1 MAPITVLD
9 RSEEQ
14 APFQLP
20 PDFARYD
27 SESAASASASDDD
40 VEMQKDAAE
49 EELERLVFGDRTGF
63 REGIKNFGGRGEVA
77 VAGEE
82 LEEEGSDLDNVADA
96 DLFFTDSGPDA
107 NTGRALAL
115 PPGPENSDED
125 FADAARDAP
134 AWQDSDDERMVV
146 SLASVPR
153 LRKLRKTEDEDLI
166 NGKEYARR
174 LRRQFE
180 RLYPTPDWAVSAT
193 RRPSKKRK
201 MPEHETLSADEG
213 VSSDDD
219 MDVDDVDLSAQP
231 LAKLL
236 KDADSLTRRDTTGT
250 AKRRK
255 LRPEVLDIQR
265 TKDISGMQPSA
276 ITSLSFHPTLPL
288 LLSSG
293 PSSTL
298 YLHHVQPI
306 PPNSNPLL
314 TSLHI
319 KGTPLTTTA
328 FHPSPSDS
336 RIFLSARRR
345 YFHVWNL
352 ATGTVEKVTRVYGHQ
367 QEQRTMERFA
377 LSPNGRYMALLGS
390 ARKGGG
396 YINILDARTLQ
407 WQSQARIESRGGI
420 ADFAWWADG
429 NGLTIAGK
437 NGEVSEWDAVA
448 QRLRARWVDEGA
460 VGTSVVALG
469 GRSGRDDWLGGDRW
483 VAVGSSSGIVNIY
496 DRRAWLPANRK
507 PTDHHNDPANGG
519 VPAAPSPVKV
529 LDQLTTPISHLRFSP
544 DGQLLAMASR
554 WKKDALRLVHL
565 PSCTVY
571 RNWPTNATPLGR
583 ITAVAFGD
591 AAAVSTVTEEHEGRD
606 DVGAELLL
614 AVANEQG
621 KIRMWEIRA

>member
-1 MAPITVLD
+1 MAPVAVLE

-14 APFQLP
+14 KPFQLP
-20 PDFARYD
+20 DDFARFD
-27 SESAASASASDDD
+27 SDNTDSASDHD
-40 VEMQKDAAE
+40 VDMQKDATE
-49 EELERLVFGDRTGF
+49 EELERLVFGDSAGF
-63 REGIKNFGGRGEVA
+63 RQGIKTFGRG
-77 VAGEE
+77 GELVLADEEQEDEASE
-82 LEEEGSDLDNVADA
+82 LENVADA
-96 DLFFTDSGPDA
+96 DLFFVDAGPDA
-107 NTGRALAL
+107 IAGKALVPA
-115 PPGPENSDED
+115 PGAEDSDED
-125 FADAARDAP
+125 FVDAGRDAP
-134 AWQDSDDERMVV
+134 AWEDSDDERMVV
-146 SLASVPR
+146 SLTSVPR
-153 LRKLRKTEDEDLI
+153 LRKLRKTENEDLI

-180 RLYPTPDWAVSAT
+180 RLYPTPEWATPAT
-193 RRPSKKRK
+193 RRPSKKRRK
-201 MPEHETLSADEG
+201 ISENEGSSADEDA
-213 VSSDDD
+213 SSDED
-219 MDVDDVDLSAQP
+219 MDIDGEDNLSAQP

-236 KDADSLTRRDTTGT
+236 KDADSLTRRTEKGLG
-250 AKRRK
+250 KKRK
-255 LRPEVLDIQR
+255 LKPEVLDIQR

-298 YLHHVQPI
+298 YLHHIQPI
-306 PPNSNPLL
+306 PPNPNPLL

-319 KGTPLTTTA
+319 KRTPLTTTA
-328 FHPSPSDS
+328 FHPSPNDS

-352 ATGTVEKVTRVYGHQ
+352 TTGTIEKITRVYGHQ
-367 QEQRTMERFA
+367 QEQRSMERFA
-377 LSPNGRYMALLGS
+377 LSPNGKYMALLGS

-437 NGEVSEWDAVA
+437 NGEISEWDVIA
-448 QRLRARWVDEGA
+448 QRLRARWVDDGA
-460 VGTSVVALG
+460 VGTSVLALG
-469 GRSGRDDWLGGDRW
+469 GRSRRDDFLGGDRW

-496 DRRAWLPANRK
+496 DRRAWLPTNTKRSD
-507 PTDHHNDPANGG
+507 PTDLNGG
-519 VPAAPSPVKV
+519 VPTNPRPTKV
-529 LDQLTTPISHLRFSP
+529 LDQLTTPVSHLHFSP

-583 ITAVAFGD
+583 ITAVAWGD
-591 AAAVSTVTEEHEGRD
+591 AGAVSAAVEEKESRSVD
-606 DVGAELLL
+606 AELLL

-621 KIRMWEIRA
+621 KIRLWEVRG

>member
-1 MAPITVLD
+1 MYVFRNTT
-9 RSEEQ
+9 RSIAQ
-14 APFQLP
+14 PA
-20 PDFARYD
+20 D
-27 SESAASASASDDD
+27 
-40 VEMQKDAAE
+40 
-49 EELERLVFGDRTGF
+49 ELQ
-63 REGIKNFGGRGEVA
+63 
-77 VAGEE
+77 
-82 LEEEGSDLDNVADA
+82 
-96 DLFFTDSGPDA
+96 LFFVDAGPDA
-107 NTGRALAL
+107 AAAKALVPA
-115 PPGPENSDED
+115 PGAEDSDDD
-125 FADAARDAP
+125 FADAGRDAP
-134 AWQDSDDERMVV
+134 AWEDSDDERMVV

-180 RLYPTPDWAVSAT
+180 RLYPTPDWAVPAT
-193 RRPSKKRK
+193 RRLSRKRRK
-201 MPEHETLSADEG
+201 ISEDAGSSAEEDA
-213 VSSDDD
+213 SSDED
-219 MDVDDVDLSAQP
+219 MDIDDDDLSAQP

-236 KDADSLTRRDTTGT
+236 KDADSLTRRDTTGVDR
-250 AKRRK
+250 KRK
-255 LRPEVLDIQR
+255 LRAEVLDIQR
-265 TKDISGMQPSA
+265 TKDISGIQPSA

-298 YLHHVQPI
+298 YLHHVQPV
-306 PPNSNPLL
+306 PPNPNPLL

-319 KGTPLTTTA
+319 KGSPLTTTA
-328 FHPSPSDS
+328 FHPSPDDS

-352 ATGTVEKVTRVYGHQ
+352 TAGTIEKVTRVYGHQ

-437 NGEVSEWDAVA
+437 NGEVSEWDVVA

-469 GRSGRDDWLGGDRW
+469 GRSGREDWLGGDRW

-496 DRRAWLPANRK
+496 DRRAWLPAGGNK
-507 PTDHHNDPANGG
+507 ATNDDSNGG

-591 AAAVSTVTEEHEGRD
+591 ATAISAAAEEKEGRSVD
-606 DVGAELLL
+606 AELLL

>member
-1 MAPITVLD
+1 MAPATVLE
-9 RSEEQ
+9 RSGQHE
-14 APFQLP
+14 PFQLP
-20 PDFARYD
+20 DDFARYD
-27 SESAASASASDDD
+27 SDNSDPASDDD
-40 VEMQKDAAE
+40 GDMQKDATE
-49 EELERLVFGDRTGF
+49 EELERLVFGDSTGF
-63 REGIKNFGGRGEVA
+63 RQGIKNFGRGGALVHA
-77 VAGEE
+77 AGEE
-82 LEEEGSDLDNVADA
+82 EEEGSELGNVADA
-96 DLFFTDSGPDA
+96 DLFFVDAGPDA
-107 NTGRALAL
+107 AAGKALIPA
-115 PPGPENSDED
+115 PGAADSDDD
-125 FADAARDAP
+125 FADAGRDAP
-134 AWQDSDDERMVV
+134 AWEDSDDERMVV
-146 SLASVPR
+146 SLASVPK
-153 LRKLRKTEDEDLI
+153 LRKLRKTENEDLI

-180 RLYPTPDWAVSAT
+180 RLYPTPDWASPAT
-193 RRPSKKRK
+193 IRPSKKRRK
-201 MPEHETLSADEG
+201 ISENEGSSAEEDA
-213 VSSDDD
+213 SSDED
-219 MDVDDVDLSAQP
+219 MDIDDDDLSAQP

-236 KDADSLTRRDTTGT
+236 KDADSLTRRADKG
-250 AKRRK
+250 AGKKRK
-255 LRPEVLDIQR
+255 LKPEVLDIQR
-265 TKDISGMQPSA
+265 TKDITGMQPSA

-298 YLHHVQPI
+298 YLHHVQPV
-306 PPNSNPLL
+306 PPNPNPLL

-319 KGTPLTTTA
+319 KRTPLTTTA
-328 FHPSPSDS
+328 FHPSPNDS

-352 ATGTVEKVTRVYGHQ
+352 TTGTIEKVTRVYGHQ

-377 LSPNGRYMALLGS
+377 LSPNGKYMALLGS

-396 YINILDARTLQ
+396 YVNILDAQTLQ

-437 NGEVSEWDAVA
+437 NGEISEWDVVA

-460 VGTSVVALG
+460 VGTSVLALG
-469 GRSGRDDWLGGDRW
+469 GRSARDDFLGGDRW

-496 DRRAWLPANRK
+496 DRRAWLPANK
-507 PTDHHNDPANGG
+507 NSKATSEDDANAG
-519 VPAAPSPVKV
+519 VPINPSPTKV

-571 RNWPTNATPLGR
+571 RNWPTSATPLGR
-583 ITAVAFGD
+583 ITAVAWGD
-591 AAAVSTVTEEHEGRD
+591 AGAVSAAVEEREGRSVD
-606 DVGAELLL
+606 AELLL

-621 KIRMWEIRA
+621 KVRLWEVRG

>member
-1 MAPITVLD
+1 MAPVSVLE
-9 RSEEQ
+9 RSEEH

-20 PDFARYD
+20 ADFARYASD
-27 SESAASASASDDD
+27 SDASASDDD
-40 VEMQKDAAE
+40 VDMQKDATE

-63 REGIKNFGGRGEVA
+63 RDGVKNFGRQGELVVA
-77 VAGEE
+77 DE
-82 LEEEGSDLDNVADA
+82 EEEGSDLDNVADA
-96 DLFFTDSGPDA
+96 DLFFVDAGPDA
-107 NTGRALAL
+107 AAKALVPA
-115 PPGPENSDED
+115 PGAEDSDDD
-125 FADAARDAP
+125 FADAGRDAP
-134 AWQDSDDERMVV
+134 AWEDSDDERMVV

-180 RLYPTPDWAVSAT
+180 RLYPTPDWAVPAT
-193 RRPSKKRK
+193 RRPSRKRRK
-201 MPEHETLSADEG
+201 ISEDAGSSAEEDA
-213 VSSDDD
+213 SSDED
-219 MDVDDVDLSAQP
+219 MDIDDDDLSAQP

-236 KDADSLTRRDTTGT
+236 KDADSLTRRDTTGVGK
-250 AKRRK
+250 KRR
-255 LRPEVLDIQR
+255 LRAEVLDIQR
-265 TKDISGMQPSA
+265 TKDISGIQPSA

-298 YLHHVQPI
+298 YLHHVQPV
-306 PPNSNPLL
+306 PPNPNPLL

-319 KGTPLTTTA
+319 KRTPLTTTA
-328 FHPSPSDS
+328 FHPSPDDS

-352 ATGTVEKVTRVYGHQ
+352 AAGTIEKVTRVYGHQ

-437 NGEVSEWDAVA
+437 NGEVSEWDVVA

-460 VGTSVVALG
+460 IGTSVVALG

-496 DRRAWLPANRK
+496 DRRAWLPTAGNK
-507 PTDHHNDPANGG
+507 PSNDDSNGG
-519 VPAAPSPVKV
+519 VPAAPKPVKV

-591 AAAVSTVTEEHEGRD
+591 ATAISAAAEEKEGRSVD
-606 DVGAELLL
+606 AELLL

>member
-1 MAPITVLD
+1 MAPVTVLD
-9 RSEEQ
+9 RPDGH

-27 SESAASASASDDD
+27 SDSDASASASDAAD
-40 VEMQKDAAE
+40 MQKDATE
-49 EELERLVFGDRTGF
+49 EELERLVFGDRAGF
-63 REGIKNFGGRGEVA
+63 REGIQNFGRRGELVVA
-77 VAGEE
+77 DGEQ
-82 LEEEGSDLDNVADA
+82 EEEDSDLDNVADA
-96 DLFFTDSGPDA
+96 DLFFTDSGPNA
-107 NTGRALAL
+107 NTGKALVPA
-115 PPGPENSDED
+115 PGADDSDDD
-125 FADAARDAP
+125 FADAGRDAP
-134 AWQDSDDERMVV
+134 AWEDSDDERMVV

-180 RLYPTPDWAVSAT
+180 RLYPTPDWAVPAA
-193 RRPSKKRK
+193 RRPSKRRK
-201 MPEHETLSADEG
+201 ISEHDRSSADEDE
-213 VSSDDD
+213 SSNED
-219 MDVDDVDLSAQP
+219 MDIDEVDLSAQP

-236 KDADSLTRRDTTGT
+236 KDADSLTRRATTGP

-276 ITSLSFHPTLPL
+276 ITSLSFHPTLPI

-306 PPNSNPLL
+306 PPNPNPLL

-319 KGTPLTTTA
+319 KRTPLTTTA
-328 FHPSPSDS
+328 FHPSPDDS

-352 ATGTVEKVTRVYGHQ
+352 TTGTIEKVTRVYGHQ

-377 LSPNGRYMALLGS
+377 LSPNGKYMALLGS

-407 WQSQARIESRGGI
+407 WQSQARIESLGGI

-437 NGEVSEWDAVA
+437 NGEISEWDAVA

-460 VGTSVVALG
+460 VGTSVIALG

-483 VAVGSSSGIVNIY
+483 VVVGSSSGIVNVY
-496 DRRAWLPANRK
+496 DRRAWLPAN
-507 PTDHHNDPANGG
+507 NNNNNNNNNGG
-519 VPAAPSPVKV
+519 VPAAPKPVKV
-529 LDQLTTPISHLRFSP
+529 LDQLTTPISHLRLSP

-571 RNWPTNATPLGR
+571 RNWPTGATPLGR

-591 AAAVSTVTEEHEGRD
+591 AAAVEEKDGKGVD
-606 DVGAELLL
+606 AELML

-621 KIRMWEIRA
+621 KIRLWEIRA